1 MKKKTKIKKHIKV
14 PKITKKELV
23 ELKAAYKSG
32 KLKFDAK
39 KVAESILEEEHI
51 KRGLTR
57 PL

>member
-32 KLKFDAK
+32 NLKFDSK
-39 KVAESILEEEHI
+39 KIAEAIFKDCKPGFI
-51 KRGLTR
+51 K
-57 PL
+57 